1 MTVIRGPA
9 VEVVAV
15 SKSFSRTGA
24 HRVLNWRHRRRPR
37 RLALD
42 DVSLSVE
49 MGQVLGVIG
58 ANGSG
63 KSTLIRII
71 STLLLPDAG
80 HARVFGSDIVRE
92 PRTVQR
98 HLNRVSVEASFF
110 KELSPWENLA
120 YAARLYGSS
129 GAGRRAR
136 TVETLQQLG
145 LPPDCI
151 DRPMKDLSRGQ
162 QQKVAIARSVLT
174 TPMLLLMDEP
184 TTGLDPRS
192 KREVQALV
200 RDIRRRTGVTVLL
213 STHDLDEAEILCDR
227 VVILDQGRIV
237 AAGSPD
243 ELRRGGNGDTPAK
256 SLEDV
261 FMQLTG
267 KSLQNDVEEG
277 EGVA

>member
-151 DRPMKDLSRGQ
+151 DRPMKDFLNRYTAANRNLQLQDESTLTRAFEQAIGVIRKAISTSFPSLIDRPLRESPRHVKSRIVGGIGRQ
-162 QQKVAIARSVLT
+162 AAHGCADSSIARVS
-174 TPMLLLMDEP
+174 D
-184 TTGLDPRS
+184 G
-192 KREVQALV
+192 
-200 RDIRRRTGVTVLL
+200 
-213 STHDLDEAEILCDR
+213 
-227 VVILDQGRIV
+227 
-237 AAGSPD
+237 
-243 ELRRGGNGDTPAK
+243 
-256 SLEDV
+256 
-261 FMQLTG
+261 
-267 KSLQNDVEEG
+267 
-277 EGVA
+277 